1 MSTPTTIRGTGGSAS
16 DGLRRLR
23 RLLTALFTAMNAVGL
38 IILAWLFIDQ
48 DAQTREQELNL
59 KLRTVTAVV
68 QRLVVQDGDGSPNLE
83 FVPADEIDR
92 QCPQFAVLPGGAGK
106 FPPHYSKQACVP
118 FKGVNLTAHAAEAIR
133 TGTTRSGVVEVRDA
147 GGEPTGQT
155 AAIRVEPFRDG
166 NGQFVGAVAAV
177 ADASQSDD
185 AHDLLTLTVIGGG
198 TLLILALV
206 GAGHVISGRAI
217 RPAAAALEQQ
227 EGLIA
232 DIAHDLR
239 TPVAALRALA
249 ETAITNPTMRD
260 DLLPRTVNLAA
271 GMGGIID
278 GLLVRA
284 RLAAGV
290 EQLSIQPVWLDQ
302 LVTTVVEE
310 TPAEGAQVAVSAA
323 PTKVNADPVL
333 MQRAIRNLLTNALRH
348 GKRPGATAAIVSITV
363 AGGRVV
369 VADQGPGI
377 DPDAARE
384 TFDRFSSGEGS
395 TGSGLGLAIVRWV
408 AQAHGGVLRV
418 YNAEEGGAIF
428 ELALPHA
435 DGAGP

>member
-1 MSTPTTIRGTGGSAS
+1 MSTPTTIRGTSGSAS
-16 DGLRRLR
+16 EGLRRLR
-23 RLLTALFTAMNAVGL
+23 WLLTGLFAAMNAVGL

-48 DAQTREQELNL
+48 DAQAREQELNL
-59 KLRTVTAVV
+59 ELRTVTAVV
-68 QRLVVQDGDGSPNLE
+68 QRLVVQDKDGSPDLE

-92 QCPQFAVLPGGAGK
+92 KCPQFAVLPGGAGS
-106 FPPHYSKQACVP
+106 FTPHYSKQACVP
-118 FKGVNLTAHAAEAIR
+118 FKGVDLAGHAADAVR
-133 TGTTRSGVVEVRDA
+133 TGTVRSGLVEVRD
-147 GGEPTGQT
+147 GDGEPTGRF
-155 AAIRVEPFRDG
+155 AAIRVEPFRNG
-166 NGQFVGAVAAV
+166 NGQFAGAVAAV

-185 AHDLLTLTVIGGG
+185 AHDLLTLTVIGGC

-227 EGLIA
+227 EVLLA
-232 DIAHDLR
+232 ETAHDLR

-260 DLLPRTVNLAA
+260 DLLSRTVKLAA
-271 GMGGIID
+271 DMGAIID

-290 EQLSIQPVWLDQ
+290 EQLAIQPVWLDQ

-310 TPAEGAQVAVSAA
+310 TPAEGARVAVSAA

-348 GKRPGATAAIVSITV
+348 GKRPGAPVAIVSITV

-377 DPDAARE
+377 DPEAARE
-384 TFDRFSSGEGS
+384 TFDRFTSGDGS
-395 TGSGLGLAIVRWV
+395 TGSGLGLSIVRWV

-435 DGAGP
+435 DGAGL